1 MIMGGSKQ
9 AGAETQTPKAK
20 EIPIDVEA
28 TGVTRARY
36 DRVAPV
42 YDLYEGLMEALF
54 FRSWRRLVWG
64 AVQRHLQKISA
75 GKGIVKPRLLEVG
88 VGTGKNLP
96 YYPEG
101 VEAVAIDISPKM
113 LKRARKRA
121 QKLKKPVALLPMDA
135 QALAFP
141 DEAFDAVVATF
152 VFCSVPDPVL
162 GLREINRVLKPHGR
176 AVLLEHMRPRSRWL
190 GRLFDLFNPVAVRLT
205 GANINRRTVENVQK
219 AGLEIETVK
228 DLSSQG
234 IVKLI
239 VVRKGSDK
247 AKGRATEEAE
257 HERS

>member
-1 MIMGGSKQ
+1 MIMGGSKPVR
-9 AGAETQTPKAK
+9 AEPRTPKAD

-36 DRVAPV
+36 DRVAPL
-42 YDLYEGLMEALF
+42 YDFYEGLMEALF
-54 FRSWRRLVWG
+54 FRSWRGLVWG
-64 AVQRHLQKISA
+64 VVKEHLRRLVAVE
-75 GKGIVKPRLLEVG
+75 GVVKPRLLEVG

-101 VEAVAIDISPKM
+101 VEAVAIDISEKM
-113 LKRARKRA
+113 LERARKRA
-121 QKLKKPVALLPMDA
+121 QKLEKPVALLPMDA

-176 AVLLEHMRPRSRWL
+176 AVLLEHMRPRSERL
-190 GRLFDLFNPVAVRLT
+190 GKIFDLFNPIAVRLT
-205 GANINRRTVENVQK
+205 GANINRRTAENVQK
-219 AGLEIETVK
+219 AGLEIESVK
-228 DLSSQG
+228 DLSAQG

-239 VVRKGSDK
+239 VARKGSDEGANGK
-247 AKGRATEEAE
+247 EAE